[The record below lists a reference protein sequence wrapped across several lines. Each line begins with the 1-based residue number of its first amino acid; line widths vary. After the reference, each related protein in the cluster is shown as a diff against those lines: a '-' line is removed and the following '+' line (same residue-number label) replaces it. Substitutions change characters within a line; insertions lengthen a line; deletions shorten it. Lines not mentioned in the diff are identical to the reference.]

1 MRRLAL
7 AVALAVSAALRA
19 APIEHHLVDV
29 RTIQPPPL
37 EEIRYATRCN
47 FTGSQLYPFPAAFV
61 NRDVAAALTAVQ
73 ADLAKQGL
81 ALKIYDG
88 YRPLSVQQ
96 KMWDLIRDERYVS
109 NPAVNKGRHTR
120 GTAVDVTLVDKV
132 GNELPMPSPFDDFT
146 EAAHRDSKTMTPT
159 QHANMLT
166 LQDVMTR
173 HGFEPYPFEW
183 WHFDFRNWKSYP
195 VLDISFDALARGEK
209 TTEPAP

>member
-1 MRRLAL
+1 MRRFAL

-29 RTIQPPPL
+29 RTIQPPLL

-47 FTGSQLYPFPAAFV
+47 FTGSQLYPYPAAFV
-61 NRDVAAALTAVQ
+61 HRDVAAALAAVQ
-73 ADLAKQGL
+73 VELAKQGL

-88 YRPLSVQQ
+88 YRPFSVQQ

-120 GTAVDVTLVDKV
+120 GTAVDVTLVDKL
-132 GNELPMPSPFDDFT
+132 GNELPMSSPFDDFA
-146 EAAHRDSKTMTPT
+146 EAAHRDSKTMTAT
-159 QHANMLT
+159 QRANMLT
-166 LQDVMTR
+166 LQDAMMR

-209 TTEPAP
+209 TAKPVP

>member
-61 NRDVAAALTAVQ
+61 HRDVAVALAAVQ

-146 EAAHRDSKTMTPT
+146 EAAHRDSKTMTAI
-159 QHANMLT
+159 QRANMLM

-183 WHFDFRNWKSYP
+183 WHFDFQNWKNYP

-209 TTEPAP
+209 TAKSIR